1 MQYTLERGK
10 IFICSFSPKVFSNLP
25 SFLWNLKGGDDCHG
39 TALRMHFIFLV
50 NNSAENPVTQSWSYS
65 WYIRNP
71 WELPLKGFITFVS
84 LAVSVAHRSDNK
96 HCLDLMLQSISLN
109 ITGIKESDHYD
120 FQSLIQTTE
129 RQVHCLLDVTINI
142 PPGRAYRFT
151 EAFSRVC
158 LFACFPEP
166 TY

>member
-1 MQYTLERGK
+1 MQL
-10 IFICSFSPKVFSNLP
+10 FSKSVFKSP
-25 SFLWNLKGGDDCHG
+25 FLWNLKGGDDCHG
-39 TALRMHFIFLV
+39 KALRMCFIFFE
-50 NNSAENPVTQSWSYS
+50 NNSAENPVTQSRSYS

-84 LAVSVAHRSDNK
+84 LTVSVVHRSDNR

-109 ITGIKESDHYD
+109 ITGNKELDHYD
-120 FQSLIQTTE
+120 FQSLIHRTE
-129 RQVHCLLDVTINI
+129 RQVHCLLHVTINI

-151 EAFSRVC
+151 EAFSRVG
-158 LFACFPEP
+158 LFVYFPEP